1 MHGLQCSV
9 LFVELN
15 LVTNSYLAGVYVTIT
30 KYKTQYRLNLARESF
45 P

>member
-15 LVTNSYLAGVYVTIT
+15 LVTNSYLAGVCVTTT